1 MYMNTIVEV
10 VLVGCLVFVLL
21 ANSSMLAN
29 FSNSVLGKFILI
41 ALVVLAALH
50 NKVSGLIAVLIFV
63 SISNTYQEGF
73 ESKENASK
81 ESEEGPEVEDIP
93 DSDVAPSSDEMDFRS
108 KHCKKGVLVDKNGK
122 EVGEEEVAVLYPN
135 LNLDSDKCNNPCD
148 ENCGFSIS
156 TTSDQIGIET
166 QIRPQSSNKIPV
178 NPNQS
183 SEHAQPT
190 ATSSSKEGFF
200 SL

>member
-10 VLVGCLVFVLL
+10 VLVGCLVLVLL
-21 ANSSMLAN
+21 ANSSILVS
-29 FSNSVLGKFILI
+29 FSNSLIGKFILI
-41 ALVVLAALH
+41 AFVVLAALH

-73 ESKENASK
+73 ESNENTSK
-81 ESEEGPEVEDIP
+81 ESEQGPEVEDIP
-93 DSDVAPSSDEMDFRS
+93 DGDVEPSSDEMGFRT
-108 KHCKKGVLVDKNGK
+108 KHCKKGILVDKDGT

-135 LNLDSDKCNNPCD
+135 LNFDSDKCNNPCD

-166 QIRPQSSNKIPV
+166 QIRSQSSNKIQV

-183 SEHAQPT
+183 AEHAKPT

-200 SL
+200 SF

>member
-1 MYMNTIVEV
+1 M
-10 VLVGCLVFVLL
+10 
-21 ANSSMLAN
+21 
-29 FSNSVLGKFILI
+29 
-41 ALVVLAALH
+41 
-50 NKVSGLIAVLIFV
+50 
-63 SISNTYQEGF
+63 
-73 ESKENASK
+73 
-81 ESEEGPEVEDIP
+81 
-93 DSDVAPSSDEMDFRS
+93 
-108 KHCKKGVLVDKNGK
+108 VDKDGK

-135 LNLDSDKCNNPCD
+135 LNFDSDKCNNPCD

>member
-21 ANSSMLAN
+21 ANSSMLAS
-29 FSNSVLGKFILI
+29 FSNSVIGKFILI

-63 SISNTYQEGF
+63 SITNTYQEGF

-81 ESEEGPEVEDIP
+81 ETEQGPEAEDIP
-93 DSDVAPSSDEMDFRS
+93 DGDVAPSSDEMDFRT
-108 KHCKKGVLVDKNGK
+108 KHCKKGVLVDKDGK

-135 LNLDSDKCNNPCD
+135 LNFDSDKCNNPCD

-183 SEHAQPT
+183 AEHAQPT

-200 SL
+200 SA

>member
-1 MYMNTIVEV
+1 MKWILEQNTV
-10 VLVGCLVFVLL
+10 
-21 ANSSMLAN
+21 
-29 FSNSVLGKFILI
+29 
-41 ALVVLAALH
+41 
-50 NKVSGLIAVLIFV
+50 
-63 SISNTYQEGF
+63 
-73 ESKENASK
+73 
-81 ESEEGPEVEDIP
+81 
-93 DSDVAPSSDEMDFRS
+93 
-108 KHCKKGVLVDKNGK
+108 KGVLVDKDGK

-135 LNLDSDKCNNPCD
+135 LISHSDKCNNPCD

-190 ATSSSKEGFF
+190 SHFILKGRIF